1 LALRSKVELRQ
12 DPAIP
17 TVAARVT
24 VATSGGKT
32 YELSQPAARG
42 SDANPMSDKDLENKL
57 RDAAAN
63 WNPYHDIP
71 PLIDAIWSV
80 ERSDNIASLAALTVP
95 RA

>member
-1 LALRSKVELRQ
+1 
-12 DPAIP
+12 
-17 TVAARVT
+17 
-24 VATSGGKT
+24 
-32 YELSQPAARG
+32 
-42 SDANPMSDKDLENKL
+42 MSDKDLENKL

-63 WNPYHDIP
+63 WNPYHDIA